1 MNPYW
6 ERLYISG
13 RQTIFK
19 ESISW
24 NRVFQHIAARVPFKQ
39 HMLLTL
45 TIGLPLA
52 LCKNSGNKA
61 KTFQIYR
68 TEDKTMKTAK
78 DLKYIELNIDDL
90 DTVVGGSVMATS
102 DDSKFLYK
110 HGLMS
115 TSYSAWDLSWWNW
128 EEYSAEVDAGWARA
142 GITYVSKYIGVNEYW
157 YHGTELTQEQAYAI
171 VESLG

>member
-1 MNPYW
+1 
-6 ERLYISG
+6 
-13 RQTIFK
+13 
-19 ESISW
+19 
-24 NRVFQHIAARVPFKQ
+24 
-39 HMLLTL
+39 
-45 TIGLPLA
+45 
-52 LCKNSGNKA
+52 
-61 KTFQIYR
+61 
-68 TEDKTMKTAK
+68 MKTTK

-102 DDSKFLYK
+102 NDSKFLYK

-142 GITYVSKYIGVNEYW
+142 GITYVSKYIGDNEYW
-157 YHGTELTQEQAYAI
+157 YYSTKITQAQAYAI